1 MYTPIP
7 TETLHELEA
16 IDALVVRKR
25 NTNPSLSD
33 DTIYALLEKELKDQA
48 ASLDHF
54 SEMPDTLKS
63 NPFKDFAYAP
73 STKKQKQSVPLHV
86 TSLSNNVMACTT
98 THVKAS
104 SPKKRKAASLPLSAP
119 KKIHKSPEPESQP
132 SFPKEELAY
141 FDPSAQVVPP
151 SIVDQHIHDSIKAYN
166 QLVKSFMKKE
176 DDSNRFSGV
185 ELVHNK
191 KKRDHVKCYKNGP
204 AGPGWGG
211 GKITLSMAGHK
222 SLMGTEAAG
231 GSDLLLHLNDDLLKQ
246 KVTLHEKIAYLE
258 RLKSQDLPKYA
269 LFEGK
274 SISGNIFH
282 GR

>member
-1 MYTPIP
+1 M
-7 TETLHELEA
+7 
-16 IDALVVRKR
+16 
-25 NTNPSLSD
+25 
-33 DTIYALLEKELKDQA
+33 
-48 ASLDHF
+48 
-54 SEMPDTLKS
+54 
-63 NPFKDFAYAP
+63 
-73 STKKQKQSVPLHV
+73 
-86 TSLSNNVMACTT
+86 
-98 THVKAS
+98 
-104 SPKKRKAASLPLSAP
+104 SAP

-211 GKITLSMAGHK
+211 GKITLSKAGHK

-246 KVTLHEKIAYLE
+246 QATLHEKIAYLE

-269 LFEGK
+269 LFEAK

-282 GR
+282 AKSTKLTQPFNFVNPSTIHTTWLEEKASRRLNGATEFSLQRKRELFLAVVDAVIGRIKLNIERETKKSDQL